1 MAIDHHSLTKTE
13 AAFRAL
19 RQAIEEG
26 AYHPG
31 EHLRVS
37 RLVQEL
43 DISPTPIR
51 EALRLLQSE
60 GLVDHHAH
68 RGAAVAEYSPEDAVE
83 VYRLRAMLE
92 PLAAEL
98 AAGRATPDEVADIRR
113 LHDDAGR
120 RAAGSPPHRRRR
132 AQRRLAPRDLQR
144 ERLALPAGVHRADVA
159 GDPRA
164 RHLADRPRAA
174 LALPARARDAGHRG
188 GRRRG
193 RRRLH
198 ARAHR
203 ARRRVDRRA
212 PADGRAHA
220 VGVSGVTSD
229 ELRAVIDDRE
239 RRAQVPAAELVEAL
253 LDRIERTHEVI
264 NAYITV
270 DADGAR
276 AAAVRT
282 DERRARGETLGPL
295 DGMPLGIKDNIDVAG
310 LRATRGSAF
319 FADRVADE
327 DAEVIRR
334 LRAAGA
340 IILGKVELHEFAFGA
355 TTDNLHFGPCRNPWD
370 PDRVPGGS
378 SGGSGAA
385 LGADL
390 CVGALGSD
398 TGGSVRIPAALN
410 NVSALRPTH
419 GLISTRGTFPI
430 GAIFDTVGPM
440 ARSMRDVAQ
449 IFAAVAGYDRD
460 DPNATEHP
468 YADPLATL
476 EHGVAGLRIGL
487 PRRFFFEDLDPSVAR
502 STEQAAEQFAALGA
516 EVFDVDLEGA
526 SEAFAIT
533 NVLVKAEATGLHRE
547 RIDTEPD
554 RFDPDVLRRL
564 RLGDELGAPAVG
576 RALEQMRAWRVHMVR
591 VFDDVDLLLTPTTN
605 APAPRRQGDDMIAM
619 TAQLTR
625 FTYSWSLASM
635 PAVSVPSAPHD
646 NGMPLGVQLG
656 AAPWQDATAL
666 RAGHA
671 LQHAAD
677 WHLRRPP
684 ELP

>member
-1 MAIDHHSLTKTE
+1 MW
-13 AAFRAL
+13 
-19 RQAIEEG
+19 QAIPVRAIWLTGRAPLSHSQHE
-26 AYHPG
+26 
-31 EHLRVS
+31 RVT
-37 RLVQEL
+37 LA
-43 DISPTPIR
+43 I
-51 EALRLLQSE
+51 EA
-60 GLVDHHAH
+60 GD
-68 RGAAVAEYSPEDAVE
+68 AA
-83 VYRLRAMLE
+83 
-92 PLAAEL
+92 
-98 AAGRATPDEVADIRR
+98 AAGACM
-113 LHDDAGR
+113 
-120 RAAGSPPHRRRR
+120 
-132 AQRRLAPRDLQR
+132 R
-144 ERLALPAGVHRADVA
+144 EHIV
-159 GDPRA
+159 
-164 RHLADRPRAA
+164 
-174 LALPARARDAGHRG
+174 
-188 GRRRG
+188 
-193 RRRLH
+193 
-198 ARAHR
+198 

-229 ELRAVIDDRE
+229 ELRAVIDDRD

-253 LDRIERTHEVI
+253 LERIERTHEVI

-340 IILGKVELHEFAFGA
+340 IILGKVQLHEFAFGA

-460 DPNATEHP
+460 DPNATEHH

-591 VFDDVDLLLTPTTN
+591 AFFDDVDLLLTLTTN
-605 APAPRRQGDDMIAM
+605 ARRPGARGRHDRDDRTADAVHLLLEPGEHARGVGAQRTARQRDAARGPARR
-619 TAQLTR
+619 R
-625 FTYSWSLASM
+625 
-635 PAVSVPSAPHD
+635 AVAGRD
-646 NGMPLGVQLG
+646 G
-656 AAPWQDATAL
+656 AARRS
-666 RAGHA
+666 RA
-671 LQHAAD
+671 AAGD
-677 WHLRRPP
+677 RLAPP
-684 ELP
+684 PAARLP